1 MKRSI
6 LKAGAV
12 AFAAA
17 SVSTVLAATTASAA
31 PAASADPAPP
41 VAAYNGVCGKGYNV
55 VNSAP
60 IGSRGVVYLTYS
72 SATGKNCAVTIRNT
86 AGAPVFVR
94 TWVGQSGGHG
104 SPASDSGQYGTYA
117 GPVYLA
123 ARGSCVDWGG
133 EIDGVS
139 VTTTATNCGTFA
151 RS

>member
-12 AFAAA
+12 VFAAA

-31 PAASADPAPP
+31 PVPP
-41 VAAYNGVCGKGYNV
+41 TAAYNGVCGKGYNV

-60 IGSRGVVYLTYS
+60 IGSRGVVYLAYS

-104 SPASDSGQYGTYA
+104 VPASDSGQYGTYA

-139 VTTTATNCGTFA
+139 VTTTATNCGTFKL
-151 RS
+151 S

>member
-1 MKRSI
+1 M
-6 LKAGAV
+6 AVGGAV
-12 AFAAA
+12 FAAA
-17 SVSTVLAATTASAA
+17 GLVVVGAGTAASAA
-31 PAASADPAPP
+31 PVAAG
-41 VAAYNGVCGKGYNV
+41 AAYNGVCGAGYGV

-60 IGSRGVVYLTYS
+60 IGDKGKVYLTYS

-86 AGAPVFVR
+86 PGAPVFVR
-94 TWVGQSGGHG
+94 AWVGQSGGHG
-104 SPASDSGQYGTYA
+104 SPASDGGQYGTYA

-139 VTTTATNCGTFA
+139 VATTGTNCGSFA

>member
-12 AFAAA
+12 VFAAA
-17 SVSTVLAATTASAA
+17 GVSTVLATATASAA
-31 PAASADPAPP
+31 PTPAPTP
-41 VAAYNGVCGKGYNV
+41 SAVAYNGVCGAGYNV

-60 IGSRGVVYLTYS
+60 IGSRGMVYLTYS

-86 AGAPVFVR
+86 AGTPVFVR

-104 SPASDSGQYGTYA
+104 TLVSDSGQYGTYA